1 MIVPT
6 FQLRKLVL
14 EAVSSLTSKNNKLSV
29 IFFSVKQIPEHEIDA
44 PIINLS
50 KSKELS
56 DCEDFIIEIDNYQS
70 LGWLIF
76 SILPTWLTMPVNIF
90 YPHLFN
96 FLISNTSSSKVL
108 K

>member
-14 EAVSSLTSKNNKLSV
+14 DAVSSLTSKNNKLSA
-29 IFFSVKQIPEHEIDA
+29 IFFNVKQIPEHAIDA

-50 KSKELS
+50 RSKGLS
-56 DCEDFIIEIDNYQS
+56 DCEDFIIEIDNSQS

-76 SILPTWLTMPVNIF
+76 SILPTRLTMPVNIF